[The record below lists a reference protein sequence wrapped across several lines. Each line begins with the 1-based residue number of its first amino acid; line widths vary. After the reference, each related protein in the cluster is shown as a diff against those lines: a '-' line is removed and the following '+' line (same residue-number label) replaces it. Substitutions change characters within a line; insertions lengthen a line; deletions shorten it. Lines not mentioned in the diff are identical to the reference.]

1 MSESAGD
8 VPPPK
13 PLGEQPSG
21 GDRPPTDDAD
31 MQATAPDE
39 KGTGASAAGWLSAWS
54 WSGVV
59 AALAVGY
66 AVGGN
71 SRDDDV
77 SSAETQAAQAD
88 KSAAASEQAL
98 KDDQAQDKQAVEAIG
113 KGFEDLSNAIA
124 EENAKD
130 DQAAKD
136 AVNNATEEIQ
146 GGLEKLHGDVSENV
160 NKALDG
166 PQPARSTTPSGHR
179 APRTRKAT
187 AGSSGRLAV
196 SMEPAGHRGRGKG
209 L

>member
-1 MSESAGD
+1 
-8 VPPPK
+8 
-13 PLGEQPSG
+13 
-21 GDRPPTDDAD
+21 

-39 KGTGASAAGWLSAWS
+39 KGTGRRWLVVGLVVAGI
-54 WSGVV
+54 V

-160 NKALDG
+160 NKALTDLSSKIND
-166 PQPARSTTPSGHR
+166 AV
-179 APRTRKAT
+179 
-187 AGSSGRLAV
+187 GSQSAENAQGN
-196 SMEPAGHRGRGKG
+196 GG
-209 L
+209 